1 MSLYTPKFQK
11 THQAARIF
19 VISDSVG
26 ETANRL
32 IQAALA
38 QYPNLSSPEIKNFP
52 FIDNETDLKSI
63 LKDALAQDAIVVST
77 LVSPELNRIIKATAQ
92 HEQLRHI
99 DFLSQ
104 MIHLIQDQTGI
115 EPILKSGALHA
126 LDEDYFD
133 RVAAIE
139 FAVKY
144 DDGKNPQG
152 FLKSDIVLLGISRT
166 SKTPLSM
173 YLANK
178 SYKVSNLPLIPEVTL
193 PPSIYKVPAEK
204 IVGLTAS
211 PNYIMKI
218 RAERVKLMGVT
229 STTSYN
235 DLERIKKELSYAE
248 ELYAQL
254 GAMVVSVENKS
265 IEEVAQIIEQNRQ
278 N

>member
-1 MSLYTPKFQK
+1 MSFYTPKFQK

-115 EPILKSGALHA
+115 EPTLKSGALHA

-229 STTSYN
+229 TTTSYN
-235 DLERIKKELSYAE
+235 DLERIKMELSYAE

-265 IEEVAQIIEQNRQ
+265 IEEVAQIIEQNRL

>member
-1 MSLYTPKFQK
+1 MSLFTTNFQM
-11 THQAARIF
+11 TNQAARIF
-19 VISDSVG
+19 VISDAVG

-38 QYPNLSSPEIKNFP
+38 QYPNLTNPEIKNFP
-52 FIDNETDLKSI
+52 FIDNEADLRSI
-63 LKDALAQDAIVVST
+63 LKDALSQDAIVVST
-77 LVSPELNRIIKATAQ
+77 LVAPELNNIIKETAQ
-92 HEQLRHI
+92 NHQLRHI

-104 MIHLIQDQTGI
+104 MIALIHDQTGVA
-115 EPILKSGALHA
+115 PILKSGALHA

-144 DDGKNPQG
+144 DDGKNPKG

-178 SYKVSNLPLIPEVTL
+178 SYKVSNLPLIPEVAL
-193 PPSIYKVPAEK
+193 PPSLYDVPSNK

-235 DLERIKKELSYAE
+235 DLERIKAELSYAE

-265 IEEVAQIIEQNRQ
+265 IEEVAQIISQQ
-278 N
+278 LL

>member
-1 MSLYTPKFQK
+1 MSLLKANFHYNNK
-11 THQAARIF
+11 ASRIF

-38 QYPNLSSPEIKNFP
+38 QYPNLAPAEIKNFP
-52 FIDNETDLKSI
+52 FIDNESDLKGI
-63 LKDALAQDAIVVST
+63 LQDALTENAIVAST
-77 LVSPELNRIIKATAQ
+77 LVNPQLNRIIEEFATTK
-92 HEQLRHI
+92 HLRHI

-104 MIHLIQDQTGI
+104 MIKLIQDQTGV
-115 EPILKSGALHA
+115 EPILRSGALHA
-126 LDEDYFD
+126 LDEGYFD

-144 DDGKNPQG
+144 DDGKNPKG
-152 FLKSDIVLLGISRT
+152 FLKSDLVLLGISRT

-178 SYKVSNLPLIPEVTL
+178 SYKVSNLPLIPEVNL
-193 PPSIYKVPAEK
+193 PQEIYQVPAGK

-218 RAERVKLMGVT
+218 RAERVKLMGVN
-229 STTSYN
+229 STTTYN
-235 DLERIKKELSYAE
+235 DLERIRAELSYAE
-248 ELYAQL
+248 ELYARL
-254 GAMVVSVENKS
+254 GALVVSVENKS
-265 IEEVAQIIEQNRQ
+265 IEEVAQIIEQQ
-278 N
+278 LI

>member
-235 DLERIKKELSYAE
+235 DLERIKMELSYAE

>member
-1 MSLYTPKFQK
+1 MSLLKANFHYNNK
-11 THQAARIF
+11 ASRIF

-38 QYPNLSSPEIKNFP
+38 QYPNLAPAEIKNFP
-52 FIDNETDLKSI
+52 FIDNESDLKGI
-63 LKDALAQDAIVVST
+63 LQDALTENAIVAST
-77 LVSPELNRIIKATAQ
+77 LVNPQLNRIIEEFATTK
-92 HEQLRHI
+92 HLRHI

-104 MIHLIQDQTGI
+104 MIKLIQDQTGV
-115 EPILKSGALHA
+115 EPILRSGALHA
-126 LDEDYFD
+126 LDEGSVD

-144 DDGKNPQG
+144 DDGKNPKG
-152 FLKSDIVLLGISRT
+152 FLKSDLVLLGISRT

-178 SYKVSNLPLIPEVTL
+178 SYKVSNLPLIPEVNL
-193 PPSIYKVPAEK
+193 PQEIYQVPAGK

-218 RAERVKLMGVT
+218 RAERVKLMGVN
-229 STTSYN
+229 STTTYN
-235 DLERIKKELSYAE
+235 DLERIRAELSYAE
-248 ELYAQL
+248 ELYARL
-254 GAMVVSVENKS
+254 GALVVSVENKS
-265 IEEVAQIIEQNRQ
+265 IEEVAQIIEQQ
-278 N
+278 LI

>member
-1 MSLYTPKFQK
+1 MSFYTAKFQM
-11 THQAARIF
+11 TDQAARIF

-38 QYPNLSSPEIKNFP
+38 QYPNLTNPEIKNFP
-52 FIDNETDLKSI
+52 FIDNEVDLRSI
-63 LKDALAQDAIVVST
+63 LKDALMQDAIVVST
-77 LVSPELNRIIKATAQ
+77 LVASELNDIIKETAQ
-92 HEQLRHI
+92 THNLRHI

-104 MIHLIQDQTGI
+104 MISLIHDQTGVA
-115 EPILKSGALHA
+115 PTLKSGALHA

-144 DDGKNPQG
+144 DDGKNPKG

-178 SYKVSNLPLIPEVTL
+178 SYKVSNLPLIPEVAL
-193 PPSIYKVPAEK
+193 PPTIYEVPAGK

-235 DLERIKKELSYAE
+235 DLERIKAELSYAE

-254 GAMVVSVENKS
+254 GAFIVSVENRS
-265 IEEVAQIIEQNRQ
+265 IEEVAQIIQQNLFK
-278 N
+278 

>member
-11 THQAARIF
+11 TNQAARIF

-104 MIHLIQDQTGI
+104 MIHLIHDQTGI

-229 STTSYN
+229 TTTSYN
-235 DLERIKKELSYAE
+235 DLERIKMELSYAE

>member
-115 EPILKSGALHA
+115 EPTLKSGALHA

-229 STTSYN
+229 TTTSYN
-235 DLERIKKELSYAE
+235 DLERIKMELSYAE